1 MKVGDL
7 VKTKVSILNNRI
19 AKDRLGLVIDKQ
31 RMEFSEYSYN
41 IIKVKF
47 SGESDYWSYKEK
59 DLELVSEGR

>member
-1 MKVGDL
+1 VKVGDL
-7 VKTKVSILNNRI
+7 VKTKIGILNNRI
-19 AKDRLGLVIDKQ
+19 AKDRLGLVIGKQ

-59 DLELVSEGR
+59 DLELISESR

>member
-59 DLELVSEGR
+59 DLELISEGR